1 MRIGLV
7 MHSHRADALAYTVR
21 AVKYLTDRGAQV
33 SAEDRAAAR
42 LEGVTPFSALKDAP
56 EVILCM
62 GGDGTILRGGQYAL
76 KWHAPLLGVNL
87 GNMGFLAETESEDM
101 EGALDRLLSGD
112 YDLEERPL
120 LSVESGEGRWL
131 ALNDV
136 VISRGGYS
144 RLITLTA
151 LVDGEAAGRYV
162 ADGVIVAT
170 PTGSTGYSLSAGGPV
185 ISPKVD
191 CMVITPICA
200 HSLQHRPTVVHGDA
214 AIQLL
219 LGSDAEQSAALE
231 VDGQN
236 KASLRCGDTVLIHR
250 APETLCLVRLR
261 RGMFFQTLRDKL
273 IEWTN

>member
-21 AVKYLTDRGAQV
+21 AVKYLTARGAQV
-33 SAEDRAAAR
+33 SAEDEAAAR
-42 LEGVTPFSALKDAP
+42 LGVTPFCDMQEAP
-56 EVILCM
+56 DVILCM

-101 EGALDRLLSGD
+101 EGTLDRLLCGD
-112 YDLEERPL
+112 YELEARPL
-120 LSVESGEGRWL
+120 LSVESGGERWL

-162 ADGVIVAT
+162 ADGVILAT

-185 ISPKVD
+185 IAPKVD

-214 AIQLL
+214 AIQLI
-219 LGSDAEQSAALE
+219 LGADAEQSAVLE
-231 VDGQN
+231 VDGQS
-236 KASLRCGDTVLIHR
+236 KGSLSCGDTVQIHR
-250 APETLCLVRLR
+250 AAETIRLVRLR

-273 IEWTN
+273 VEWTN

>member
-1 MRIGLV
+1 MLIGLV

-21 AVKYLTDRGAQV
+21 AVKYLTARGAQV
-33 SAEDRAAAR
+33 SAEDEAAAR
-42 LEGVTPFSALKDAP
+42 LGVTPFCDMQEAP
-56 EVILCM
+56 DVILCM

-101 EGALDRLLSGD
+101 EGTLDRLLCGD
-112 YDLEERPL
+112 YELEARPL
-120 LSVESGEGRWL
+120 LSVESGGERWL

-162 ADGVIVAT
+162 VDGVILAT

-185 ISPKVD
+185 IAPKVD

-214 AIQLL
+214 AIQLI
-219 LGSDAEQSAALE
+219 LGADAEQSAVLE
-231 VDGQN
+231 VDGQS
-236 KASLRCGDTVLIHR
+236 KGSLSCGDTVQIHR
-250 APETLCLVRLR
+250 AAETIRLVRLR
-261 RGMFFQTLRDKL
+261 RGMFFQTLRNKL
-273 IEWTN
+273 VEWTN

>member
-21 AVKYLTDRGAQV
+21 AVKYLTAWGAQV
-33 SAEDRAAAR
+33 SAEDEAAAR
-42 LEGVTPFSALKDAP
+42 LGVTPFCDMQEAP
-56 EVILCM
+56 DVILCM

-101 EGALDRLLSGD
+101 EGTLDRLLCGD
-112 YDLEERPL
+112 YELEARPL
-120 LSVESGEGRWL
+120 LSVESGGERWL

-162 ADGVIVAT
+162 ADGVILAT

-185 ISPKVD
+185 IAPKVD

-214 AIQLL
+214 AIQLI
-219 LGSDAEQSAALE
+219 LGADAEQSAVLE
-231 VDGQN
+231 VDGQS
-236 KASLRCGDTVLIHR
+236 KGSLSCGDTVQIHR
-250 APETLCLVRLR
+250 AAETIRLVRLR

-273 IEWTN
+273 VEWTN

>member
-1 MRIGLV
+1 MRLGLV

-21 AVKYLTDRGAQV
+21 AVKYLTARGAQV
-33 SAEDRAAAR
+33 SAEDEAAAR
-42 LEGVTPFSALKDAP
+42 LGVTPFCDMQEAP
-56 EVILCM
+56 DVILCM

-101 EGALDRLLSGD
+101 EGTLDRLLCGD
-112 YDLEERPL
+112 YELEARPL
-120 LSVESGEGRWL
+120 LSVESGGERWL

-162 ADGVIVAT
+162 ADGVILAT

-185 ISPKVD
+185 IAPKVD

-214 AIQLL
+214 AIQLI
-219 LGSDAEQSAALE
+219 LGADAEQSAVLE
-231 VDGQN
+231 VDGQS
-236 KASLRCGDTVLIHR
+236 KGSLSCGDTVQIHR
-250 APETLCLVRLR
+250 AAETIRLVRLR
-261 RGMFFQTLRDKL
+261 RGMFFQTLRNKL
-273 IEWTN
+273 VEWTN

>member
-21 AVKYLTDRGAQV
+21 AVKYLMAHGAQV
-33 SAEDRAAAR
+33 CAEDEAAAR
-42 LEGVTPFSALKDAP
+42 LGVAPFSNMQDYP
-56 EVILCM
+56 DVILCM
-62 GGDGTILRGGQYAL
+62 GGDGTILRGGQYSL

-87 GNMGFLAETESEDM
+87 GNMGFLAETEAEDM
-101 EGALDRLLSGD
+101 EGTLDRLLSGD
-112 YDLEERPL
+112 YEVEQRPL
-120 LSVESGEGRWL
+120 LAVESGGGRWL

-144 RLITLTA
+144 RLITVTA

-185 ISPKVD
+185 IAPKVD

-214 AIQLL
+214 LIQLN
-219 LGSDAEQSAALE
+219 LGADAEQSAALE

-236 KASLRCGDTVLIHR
+236 KTNLTCGSIVEIHR
-250 APETLCLVRLR
+250 AQETLGLVKLR

-273 IEWTN
+273 VEWTN

>member
-7 MHSHRADALAYTVR
+7 MHSQRADALAYTVR

-42 LEGVTPFSALKDAP
+42 LEGVTPFSTLKDAP

-101 EGALDRLLSGD
+101 EGTLDRLLSGE
-112 YDLEERPL
+112 YELEGRPL

-185 ISPKVD
+185 IAPKVD

-200 HSLQHRPTVVHGDA
+200 HSLQHRPTVVHGEA

-219 LGSDAEQSAALE
+219 LGSDAEQSAVLE

-250 APETLCLVRLR
+250 APETISLVRLR

>member
-21 AVKYLTDRGAQV
+21 AVKYLLSHGAQV
-33 SAEDRAAAR
+33 SAEDEAAKR
-42 LEGVTPFSALKDAP
+42 LEGVTAFSSLTEAP
-56 EVILCM
+56 DVILCM

-76 KWHAPLLGVNL
+76 RWHAPLLGVNL
-87 GNMGFLAETESEDM
+87 GNMGFLAESESEDL
-101 EGALDRLLSGD
+101 EGTLQRLLEGRYELD
-112 YDLEERPL
+112 ERPL
-120 LSVESGEGRWL
+120 LAVESGEGRWL

-144 RLITLTA
+144 RLITVTA

-185 ISPKVD
+185 IAPKVD

-214 AIQLL
+214 EIRLL
-219 LGSDAEQSAALE
+219 LGKDAEQSAVLE

-236 KASLRCGDTVLIHR
+236 KTSLCCGDTVRVHR
-250 APETLCLVRLR
+250 AQEVIHLVRLR

-273 IEWTN
+273 VEWSN